1 VKSEDAYP
9 DEKLGVRRIAKQA
22 VDEKNPRARGSEAE
36 GGKRACLISQP
47 IRLTDADSRPHLQP
61 NSILADV
68 KLQRLDFEK
77 KHRICSNA

>member
-1 VKSEDAYP
+1 
-9 DEKLGVRRIAKQA
+9 
-22 VDEKNPRARGSEAE
+22 
-36 GGKRACLISQP
+36 LISQP

-77 KHRICSNA
+77 KHRIYSNAEKPCGTELAHGLSAVQKSISTNDQVGVSGGDAHQ

>member
-1 VKSEDAYP
+1 
-9 DEKLGVRRIAKQA
+9 
-22 VDEKNPRARGSEAE
+22 
-36 GGKRACLISQP
+36 LISQP

-77 KHRICSNA
+77 NIEFIQMQKSPVERNRRMA